1 MGANL
6 DITEKL
12 QNYINDFGL
21 KLNPIQQEIIDYNKT
36 LGDIKRMQV
45 DPTQCHFLHLIIK
58 ISNIKNVLEIGTF
71 TGLSALTISLALPE
85 DGKLIALD
93 KNDET
98 NKIALSF
105 FKKASQEH
113 KIETIIKPALETLE
127 ELKNKK
133 FDMIFIDAD
142 KMNYKQYYEKSLGLI
157 NQGGLIIID
166 NVLWHGE
173 VADKKKNDKF
183 TLNIREFNEFV
194 SNDKRVEQVIIPL
207 GDGMTVCRVL
217 WCLRFLVF
225 INLLR

>member
-71 TGLSALTISLALPE
+71 TGLSALAISLALPE

-93 KNDET
+93 KNEET

-173 VADKKKNDKF
+173 VADEKINDKF

-194 SNDKRVEQVIIPL
+194 LNDKRVEQVIIPL

-217 WCLRFLVF
+217 
-225 INLLR
+225 